1 MKKKLPTLPN
11 FDELN
16 EKSRNNY
23 TLNSLKIFKAYY
35 ILDVKTEKILHRS
48 FDIEESQK
56 RLRYMSYKY
65 QKENKKNKSPF
76 LILTYENRKI
86 ISPELDNNENLLK
99 NINNM
104 EKKFDDNLGDLVE
117 NFIDVFKKKEIKKV

>member
-16 EKSRNNY
+16 EKSRNSY
-23 TLNSLKIFKAYY
+23 TLNSLKNFKAYY

-56 RLRYMSYKY
+56 KLRYMSYKY

-104 EKKFDDNLGDLVE
+104 EKKFDDNLGDLVG
-117 NFIDVFKKKEIKKV
+117 NFIDVFKRKR